1 MAETEEATTKEMP
14 KTSLLG
20 DVEVEVEIKSPAVKF
35 YQVYAGRPNHVAKAT
50 STKVQACDLLEGDW
64 GTVGS
69 IVNWNYVY
77 AGKAKVA
84 KERIELVEPEKNLIK
99 FRVIEGDVLALYK
112 SFLIT
117 IQATTAKEGGVGS
130 VVKWH
135 LEYERNDENVPH
147 PENYLPFLAE
157 MTKEIDEHLLSE
169 E

>member
-1 MAETEEATTKEMP
+1 MAETTKEVP
-14 KTSLLG
+14 KSSLWG
-20 DVEVEVEIKSPAVKF
+20 EVEVEVDIKAPAAKF
-35 YQVYAGRPNHVAKAT
+35 YHVYAGRPDHVAKAT
-50 STKVQACDLLEGDW
+50 SSKVQACDLLEGEW

-84 KERIELVEPEKNLIK
+84 KERIKLVEPEKKLIK
-99 FRVIEGDVLALYK
+99 FMVIDGDVLAVYK

-117 IQATTAKEGGVGS
+117 IQVTPKEGEVGS

-135 LEYERNDENVPH
+135 LEYEKNDENVPD
-147 PENYLPFLAE
+147 PANFLPFLAE
-157 MTKEIDEHLLSE
+157 MTKEIDKHLLSE

>member
-1 MAETEEATTKEMP
+1 MAETGEATTKEMR

-20 DVEVEVEIKSPAVKF
+20 EVEVEVDIKAPAAKF
-35 YQVYAGRPNHVAKAT
+35 YHVYAGRPDHVAKAT
-50 STKVQACDLLEGDW
+50 SRKVQACDLLEGEW
-64 GTVGS
+64 GLVGS

-77 AGKAKVA
+77 GGKAKVA
-84 KERIELVEPEKNLIK
+84 KESIELVEPEKKLIK
-99 FRVIEGDVLALYK
+99 FRVIEGDVLAVYK

-117 IQATTAKEGGVGS
+117 IQATPKEGGVGS

-135 LEYERNDENVPH
+135 LEYERSDENVPH
-147 PENYLPFLAE
+147 PDNFLPFLAE